1 MTFAPWVPKSIV
13 AAVIYGGFFWTGYQ
27 RRKRVW
33 TAGSWRRFGITLT
46 LSTAAVAVAIRM
58 AYGVDQGVYTGMTPF
73 AHKAYFY
80 SMFALLLIGV
90 GSTVGLIIWFAKG
103 RADRQFGPVS
113 KPDDGRR
120 LTSA

>member
-13 AAVIYGGFFWTGYQ
+13 AAVIYGGFLWNGYQ

-33 TAGSWRRFGITLT
+33 TVGSWRRFGITLT

-58 AYGVDQGVYTGMTPF
+58 AYGVEQGVYTGMTPF

-80 SMFALLLIGV
+80 TMFDLLLIGV
-90 GSTVGLIIWFAKG
+90 GSTVGLIICFAKG
-103 RADRQFGPVS
+103 SADGQFGPVS
-113 KPDDGRR
+113 
-120 LTSA
+120 TSEYG